1 MLRLHTSASGHEVAG
16 VVAQIKGE
24 TRVFSGDIVV
34 VSCGAVNSA
43 ALLLRSANE
52 QHPRGLANNSSGL
65 VGRNLMK
72 HVLGSLIAVV
82 GVAFASR
89 VRNARRSRGE
99 KELDQIIER
108 VGGRLDR
115 LKGRTRKRLRDSLR
129 REIGE
134 VESGPRAKQMVW
146 EAAAAALT
154 SAATLLASRFATRVV
169 ADDELPEDTRR

>member
-1 MLRLHTSASGHEVAG
+1 MGESASARTERQLAELRGEIDEDLRVLRWRAKQDLDPRRLVARQPIAVAG
-16 VVAQIKGE
+16 AVGSVALAA
-24 TRVFSGDIVV
+24 
-34 VSCGAVNSA
+34 AVA
-43 ALLLRSANE
+43 
-52 QHPRGLANNSSGL
+52 
-65 VGRNLMK
+65 
-72 HVLGSLIAVV
+72 I
-82 GVAFASR
+82 ASR
-89 VRNARRSRGE
+89 VRGTRRSRGE

-154 SAATLLASRFATRVV
+154 SAATLLARRFATRVV